1 MAEYVFDIET
11 DGIDASKIHCMVAN
25 GKEVDKDFFV
35 NLQEN
40 DVLIGHNIIRYD
52 IPVLERL
59 LGIKIKAQLIDTLA
73 LSWYLFPAVNRH
85 GLAQWGERLKIEKP
99 TITDWENLSLE
110 EYLHRCKE
118 DIKINQKLWGLQKSL
133 LIKIYEGDYQ
143 PLVRYLTF
151 KMKMAQLQEASKWK
165 LDVVRAT
172 TLLNE
177 LELKN
182 EQAVNELSKVMPRVP
197 KVAKRKRPKLPYKQD
212 GSLSVAGERWKVL
225 TELNNLTVEY
235 KEEIEEVIGQDEPN
249 PTSSKQVKDWLFSLG
264 WKPSIFN
271 FVKNKEI
278 PQVKDKEIPQ
288 VKDREIPQIKTKDG
302 ELCKSVK
309 KLSNLHPEVL
319 VLENMAVVK
328 HRIGLVKGLLKNEE
342 GGFVVAAIQG
352 LTNTLRFK
360 HAVCVNLP
368 SSRKPYGLE
377 IRGLLVARGGF
388 ELLGSDMCSLED
400 RVKHH
405 FLWEHDPEYVTEM
418 STPSFDPHLD
428 LALSAGAITQYELY
442 HYKSGNKLYN
452 ISYERFKSITRLRY
466 IFKGGNYALQYGAGI
481 KTLAKQLGIDM
492 KGAKVISEAYWKRNW
507 GVKAISDSMVTKK
520 VEGDTWQYNPVSKLW
535 YSLRS
540 DKDKFSTLCQGTGT
554 YLFDMWVGF
563 ILKERQQLTANFHD
577 EIILEVKEGN
587 RDKCIKL
594 LENSIQQVN
603 SVLNLNRE
611 LQVDVQFGN
620 DYSEIH

>member
-1 MAEYVFDIET
+1 MSEYVFDIET
-11 DGIDASKIHCMVAN
+11 DGIDATKIHCMVAN

-35 NLQEN
+35 NLSED

-73 LSWYLFPAVNRH
+73 LSWYLFPDVNRH

-99 TITDWENLSLE
+99 IITDWENLSRG

-151 KMKMAQLQEASKWK
+151 KMKMAMLQEKSRWQ
-165 LDVVRAT
+165 LDVDKANI
-172 TLLNE
+172 LLNE
-177 LELKN
+177 LELKD

-235 KEEIEEVIGQDEPN
+235 NEDIEEVIGQDEPN

-264 WKPSIFN
+264 WKPSTFN
-271 FVKNKEI
+271 FIE
-278 PQVKDKEIPQ
+278 
-288 VKDREIPQIKTKDG
+288 DREIPQVKTKDG
-302 ELCKSVK
+302 ELCTSVK
-309 KLSNLHPEVL
+309 KLCADHPQVL
-319 VLENMAVVK
+319 VLEDMAVVK

-377 IRGLLVARGGF
+377 IRGLLKARGNM
-388 ELLGSDMCSLED
+388 ELCGSDMASLED
-400 RVKHH
+400 RVKQHYM
-405 FLWEHDPEYVTEM
+405 WEHDPEYVTEM
-418 STPSFDPHLD
+418 STDGFDPHLD
-428 LALSAGAITQYELY
+428 LALSAKAITKQQMQD
-442 HYKSGNKLYN
+442 YKDGNKTDA
-452 ISYERFKSITRLRY
+452 ISLLRY
-466 IFKGGNYALQYGAGI
+466 NYKGGNYALQYGAGI
-481 KTLAKQLGIDM
+481 KTLAKQLGITM
-492 KGAKVISEAYWKRNW
+492 KEAKVISEAYWARNW
-507 GVKAISDSMVTKK
+507 SVKAIADSMITKV
-520 VEGDTWQYNPVSKLW
+520 VEGSTWQYNSVSKLW

-563 ILKERQQLTANFHD
+563 ILQEREQLTANFHD
-577 EIILEVKEGN
+577 EIILEVKKGN
-587 RDKCIKL
+587 RDRCKLL
-594 LENSIQQVN
+594 LENSIQKVN
-603 SVLNLNRE
+603 RMLKLNRE

-620 DYSEIH
+620 NYSEIH